1 VRITGR
7 SLALVLSLLLAGP
20 LPVHAQA
27 PAATDDDQPV
37 AEPPSMGAPEET
49 GQDPTDQ
56 SPKEMIGS
64 RWPAKPE
71 DAPPPFAAVKKTD
84 RLGEAMREAQAAQ
97 EAAAKAAAEQAAAD
111 ARAEE
116 RAAER
121 TSNRRTAGRH
131 VKGKR
136 LAARGRA
143 SARAATAKTTSAG
156 RKAAAKAT
164 AKSTSRQKAVAKTTK
179 GGAAKKQ
186 AGKTARRHRA

>member
-1 VRITGR
+1 
-7 SLALVLSLLLAGP
+7 LALVLSLLLAGP
-20 LPVHAQA
+20 LPVRAQE
-27 PAATDDDQPV
+27 PAATDDDKPALEVPADTADQP
-37 AEPPSMGAPEET
+37 ARDA
-49 GQDPTDQ
+49 TDQ

-71 DAPPPFAAVKKTD
+71 DAPPPFAAVKTD

-121 TSNRRTAGRH
+121 ASGRRTAGRH

-143 SARAATAKTTSAG
+143 SARARAATAKTTSAG

-164 AKSTSRQKAVAKTTK
+164 AKSAGRQKAAAKTTK